1 MAGSDHGYWRR
12 AKSEMAAMMPMPMP
26 FPENTLPMMTG
37 KGQFG
42 DVNMG
47 GMFTTLKVREGLAR
61 NDYKDPGPYQ
71 FPKGSV
77 AYEFV
82 GETPDAQ
89 RQIVTDDKAA
99 LEVQVRKPTGHAGH

>member
-47 GMFTTLKVREGLAR
+47 GCF
-61 NDYKDPGPYQ
+61 
-71 FPKGSV
+71 
-77 AYEFV
+77 
-82 GETPDAQ
+82 Q
-89 RQIVTDDKAA
+89 R
-99 LEVQVRKPTGHAGH
+99 